1 MRRRYILYCED
12 RILKAFSTT
21 SQALE
26 RRKLK
31 TRLSRGRVRPGNGL
45 LRFFLRGKASSAT
58 KTWGWGPLW
67 SAPGR
72 GGQVADGGCHHGV
85 PGQRLSW
92 PVSHHRSS
100 AHFPRHQSPGRNTLH
115 PQQKGELRKN
125 LYSKPSAMD
134 LHSSVEG
141 TAMNSS
147 TKQSQIAVTTSGT
160 TLQTVETPTRKL
172 LAMVRK

>member
-21 SQALE
+21 SRALE

-58 KTWGWGPLW
+58 KTWGWSPLW

-72 GGQVADGGCHHGV
+72 GWSGGRSRV
-85 PGQRLSW
+85 PPWSAW
-92 PVSHHRSS
+92 PKAELASVPPSLVRPFPPTSITWKQYLASTTERRTKKKPLLETLCNGPPFICGGHSHEL
-100 AHFPRHQSPGRNTLH
+100 LH
-115 PQQKGELRKN
+115 
-125 LYSKPSAMD
+125 
-134 LHSSVEG
+134 
-141 TAMNSS
+141 
-147 TKQSQIAVTTSGT
+147 
-160 TLQTVETPTRKL
+160 
-172 LAMVRK
+172 